1 MIKKL
6 YVRNFIAVLISL
18 LLPILILSGM
28 TLYITRYHVQR
39 ELTKQNSILF
49 SEGFDDAEN
58 TFKAA
63 FSLSLNLSMRENI
76 MQKINYAFNYA
87 NGNLASSQYEIVT
100 AILDIIFAI
109 ANSDSYIQSIYL
121 YIPNPQEYFL
131 NSFNEIVTIDN
142 YPDVSWHST
151 FLDKVDENENTWIEE
166 RKVERYRDDLKPLEV
181 ISVYRKINSDRF
193 PDGVLVLNLSKQ
205 EFMKKFNQIAYMG
218 DFLLVS
224 EDGEIMIS
232 NNLTNSISEE
242 LLDEIYMAPE
252 NRFEITSNGEK
263 YLIQK
268 RGSGYIPGA
277 EYISIINS
285 EDAYYIPNI
294 IRTIIIITTLILFF
308 ISALVAYRMTKNS
321 VRLIDEIIG
330 IFKETEKGKFTSLPR
345 VTHSELQSYIIESIQ
360 NVFKDNDYLNLK
372 LMEKDYELQRLEF
385 MALKSQIRP
394 HFLYNTLEIIK
405 WKSISLTGG
414 QNDISYML
422 ENLSRIL
429 RYSFTDTDEMITV
442 SQEISVMKAYENIQR
457 IRYERFYGVSWDID
471 GDVLDSKIIKF
482 LIQPIMENSFQ
493 HGFPADRGLAI
504 NVRITALENDILE
517 IVVSD
522 NGTGIVPEKIKDLEN
537 QMKIGT
543 SIKEHHIGLINT
555 NRRLCLLYGNEF
567 GLTIK
572 SSVGTG
578 TSVIIRLPL
587 LYESGDN
594 RGVGQ

>member
-49 SEGFDDAEN
+49 SEGFDDAED

-330 IFKETEKGKFTSLPR
+330 IFKETEKGKFISLPR
-345 VTHSELQSYIIESIQ
+345 VTI
-360 NVFKDNDYLNLK
+360 
-372 LMEKDYELQRLEF
+372 
-385 MALKSQIRP
+385 
-394 HFLYNTLEIIK
+394 
-405 WKSISLTGG
+405 
-414 QNDISYML
+414 
-422 ENLSRIL
+422 
-429 RYSFTDTDEMITV
+429 
-442 SQEISVMKAYENIQR
+442 
-457 IRYERFYGVSWDID
+457 
-471 GDVLDSKIIKF
+471 
-482 LIQPIMENSFQ
+482 
-493 HGFPADRGLAI
+493 
-504 NVRITALENDILE
+504 
-517 IVVSD
+517 
-522 NGTGIVPEKIKDLEN
+522 
-537 QMKIGT
+537 
-543 SIKEHHIGLINT
+543 
-555 NRRLCLLYGNEF
+555 
-567 GLTIK
+567 
-572 SSVGTG
+572 
-578 TSVIIRLPL
+578 
-587 LYESGDN
+587 
-594 RGVGQ
+594 

>member
-330 IFKETEKGKFTSLPR
+330 IFKETEKGKFISLPR

-471 GDVLDSKIIKF
+471 GSVLDSKIIKF

-493 HGFPADRGLAI
+493 HGFPADGGLAI

-543 SIKEHHIGLINT
+543 SVKEHHIGLINT